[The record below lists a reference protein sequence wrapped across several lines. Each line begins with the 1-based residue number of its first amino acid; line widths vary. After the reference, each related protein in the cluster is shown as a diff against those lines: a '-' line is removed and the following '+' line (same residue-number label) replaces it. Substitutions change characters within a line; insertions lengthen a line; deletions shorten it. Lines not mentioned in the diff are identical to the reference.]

1 MWRAPK
7 RLAVDYGL
15 YVAPPGR
22 PTDPPDRRRPGNAGN
37 PDPDDWDWGD
47 EDAWGDTPA
56 ASRPAAPGT
65 RRDSRATAGSAPRN
79 DRHEDDADRW
89 DDDSATIAPRLDEP
103 FSTSTRSSRPHAAG
117 NGHRPSANDQRPT
130 ANGSAPGSSRAAA
143 VVRRRRLLAGGG
155 TLIVLLL
162 AILIVSSVASGGEDE
177 RRASVPFLAGP
188 LKAAAAES
196 TDRLD
201 QVAAIRRFAEM
212 GEPVYCG
219 GGKKP
224 WVALTYDDGPSALSP
239 AFIKLLSDEKIPVTS
254 FRVGSAVPGNEKYV
268 EVQRNLG
275 WDNGTHTQSH
285 AQLTTL
291 GEEGQRKEIVDGN
304 NASTKVLGRKPEFFR
319 PPYQSH
325 NRTTDGIVK
334 DLGQVQILWNVDTE
348 DSLGPTTSD
357 KVAQNAIEGLR
368 PGSIILMHETKENTF
383 KAMPKIIKAMRE
395 RNLQPVTVSK
405 MLAGDPPSEQQV
417 KNGYA
422 GCLTQEAP
430 GPGETTASTP
440 GSTTAQ

>member
-1 MWRAPK
+1 MRRASK
-7 RLAVDYGL
+7 RLPVDYGL
-15 YVAPPGR
+15 SVAPPGR

-47 EDAWGDTPA
+47 DDAWDD
-56 ASRPAAPGT
+56 AP
-65 RRDSRATAGSAPRN
+65 SAPRSA
-79 DRHEDDADRW
+79 RRPRREGVAPAARQDDGRDGGKHR
-89 DDDSATIAPRLDEP
+89 DDDSPTAPRSDDP
-103 FSTSTRSSRPHAAG
+103 SSDARRSGPPRAAG
-117 NGHRPSANDQRPT
+117 NGQRPPGNGPRPT
-130 ANGSAPGSSRAAA
+130 ADGARPAPGSPRAAA
-143 VVRRRRLLAGGG
+143 VIRRRRLLAGGG
-155 TLIVLLL
+155 TLIALLL
-162 AILIVSSVASGGEDE
+162 VILIVSSVASGGEDK
-177 RRASVPFLAGP
+177 RTASVPFLAGP
-188 LKAAAAES
+188 LQAAAAES

-201 QVAAIRRFAEM
+201 QVAAVRRFAEL
-212 GEPVYCG
+212 GEPIYCG

-224 WVALTYDDGPSALSP
+224 WVALTYDDGPGALSP
-239 AFIKLLSDEKIPVTS
+239 KFIKLLSDEKIPVTS
-254 FRVGSAVPGNEKYV
+254 FRVGSAVPGNEKYI

-291 GEEGQRKEIVDGN
+291 GEEGQRKEIQAGN
-304 NASTKVLGRKPEFFR
+304 DASTRVLGRKPEFFR

-325 NRTTDGIVK
+325 NRTTDQIVK
-334 DLGQVQILWNVDTE
+334 SLGQVQILWNVDTE

-368 PGSIILMHETKENTF
+368 PGSIVLMHETKENTL
-383 KAMPKIIKAMRE
+383 KAMPKIIAAMRE
-395 RNLQPVTVSK
+395 RNLEPVTISQ

-430 GPGETTASTP
+430 GPGETTASTTP